1 LADLEKLR
9 TACAIGPS
17 VCVEGAVV
25 LATVKDEPLRGGLTA
40 ILDRRCA
47 RRHGEAQVG
56 TTGWPF

>member
-1 LADLEKLR
+1 MR
-9 TACAIGPS
+9 SGAIWSS

-40 ILDRRCA
+40 ILDRHCA
-47 RRHGEAQVG
+47 RQHGESQVG

>member
-1 LADLEKLR
+1 MLR
-9 TACAIGPS
+9 TASAIGSS